1 MGLSG
6 PSIFDLFE
14 SSPINNCTTIIPR
27 RSGTVPD
34 KTQWHADSHL
44 LLQPQPRPSAPAE
57 PEAAPSIDARH
68 SRCRKLEHF
77 VASLPLRRA
86 SSKHCCYSIPERS
99 AILPHKTQWHGDS
112 PSRLIPGNAASSA
125 GTIRAQNAH
134 PAAPAEPRAAQ
145 ISTPNEPGAVEHSM
159 SWYCRASSNSCCKI
173 MQQHPGGHLQTYLTK
188 HNHVSCLQTP
198 PTMRERSERTTHQS
212 APKPRAAPVSSL
224 DARGARCRKLHHVV
238 ASLYIL
244 LRRTSSQQLPH
255 HHSTAIRNAP

>member
-1 MGLSG
+1 M
-6 PSIFDLFE
+6 
-14 SSPINNCTTIIPR
+14 
-27 RSGTVPD
+27 
-34 KTQWHADSHL
+34 
-44 LLQPQPRPSAPAE
+44 
-57 PEAAPSIDARH
+57 
-68 SRCRKLEHF
+68 
-77 VASLPLRRA
+77 ASLPLRRA

-134 PAAPAEPRAAQ
+134 PSAPAEPRAAQ

-238 ASLYIL
+238 ASLYVL